1 MEKKLSSITFPE
13 GSSAD
18 NNILVKHLQE
28 ELRHYEA
35 EVREARKLKSS
46 HENIELLKEK
56 LLEEKGR
63 RDRAEAELLKLADI
77 QLTVKKLEDELS
89 TWKSMVLEI
98 PGVSCADDI
107 PRKFASLQKEVL
119 DSMIKMGEA
128 QASLKQMEVA
138 LDNAKLDKS
147 NTEAEVNLAKEK
159 AEILKSELKRT
170 ELMVGSSNPNRFPPN
185 NHLLLGGQLGTK
197 SEGDD
202 ADGLASVS
210 EERDRLKHIVEEPRT
225 QKSVDAG
232 IEVSGGKV
240 VQELELSLAKKENFI
255 KELES
260 SLSEQK
266 EVNGR
271 QLNELKL
278 LNDRLS
284 SEARRIKSLER
295 EGDRLRSE
303 VALLESKL
311 GHGDYSS
318 TNTKVL
324 RMVNTLGVDNETK
337 QTIEALQNELQKTKE
352 KLQAVEELKKQSA
365 DAGTLVDSYISGKI
379 LQLKEQVATL
389 EKREERYKT
398 VFADRISVF
407 RRACCELFGYKIVM
421 DDHQRADGIPVTRFT
436 LQSIY
441 AQSDDEKLEFEY
453 ESGNTNI
460 LVEIFVRKMNSI
472 PAFTANLTVV
482 LADMQFLMTSNPPY
496 PTLSSIL
503 LLRLVY
509 LCGRQ
514 GGLNFSLRGIEDRAM
529 DMEIGQDFKGEV
541 EDSNCPDEQ
550 EVVMEETTLDWRGRP
565 SNPAKHGG
573 IRAALFVLGLQ
584 GFEIMGLAAVGN
596 NLITYVINEMHFS
609 LSKSANIVTN
619 FIGTVF
625 LLALLGGYLS
635 DSFLGCFWTALIFA
649 FLELSGFILLSIQAH
664 IPQLKPPKC
673 NMLVDGEGCEEA
685 KGLKAL
691 VFFIA
696 LYLVAIGSG
705 CVKPNM
711 IAHGANQFDPNQ
723 NPKKL
728 STYFNAAYFAF
739 SVGELV
745 ALTLLVW
752 VQTHSGMDVGF
763 GISAAAMAMG
773 LISLVCGTVLY
784 RNKPPQ
790 GSIFTPISQV
800 FVAAFR
806 KRKTEFPSDP
816 RMLHGSRPTL
826 SYHLHHTNRFRFL
839 DEACIKQVED
849 GALSSKENPWRLCT
863 VTQVE
868 QVKVL
873 LSMIPIF
880 ACTIIF
886 NTILAQLQT
895 FSVQQGSAMN
905 TNLKSFKIPPASLQA
920 IPYMMLIFILPLY
933 DAVFVPFAR
942 NLTAHPSGISPL
954 LRIGL
959 GLFTATFSMV
969 SAALTEHKR
978 KTAAEK
984 SGEILSIFWIAPQF
998 LIFGFSEML
1007 TAVGLIEFF
1016 YKESTKGMQTF
1027 ATSMT
1032 YCSYSFGFYLS
1043 SVLVSMVNKITSSD
1057 ERKGWL
1063 SDNNLNNDR
1072 LDLFYWLLAGLSFLN
1087 FLNYV
1092 FWARWFSR
1100 NRSPEQRSFGTTKV
1114 VGDNDDSISVA

>member
-1 MEKKLSSITFPE
+1 MIIRTPPLRKRRAESEAKPVEENSPISNRQQLVIYEDDPSAPESSHDHPFTSEQMLCTYQCRQMVKSEFLDALSSAEKQAQDYQSKFEALNDELRKADAERKKFRDQFLYAEQELAAAKRREESLQEQLLKEVDSSEERLRKQLQLYNELEVKFQHETNLRAKAESAASAAEEKASRCEREFSSLSESIEREKSRLHNELEQLKSESKTSVTRISKNFERMECRAVNAEKESVLLKEQMEELRVRLKECMEQKSEMEKKLSSITFPE

-28 ELRHYEA
+28 ELRNYEA

-170 ELMVGSSNPNRFPPN
+170 ELM
-185 NHLLLGGQLGTK
+185 
-197 SEGDD
+197 
-202 ADGLASVS
+202 LASVS
-210 EERDRLKHIVEEPRT
+210 EERDRLKYIVEEPRT
-225 QKSVDAG
+225 QKSMDTG

-303 VALLESKL
+303 IALLESKL

-318 TNTKVL
+318 ATTKVL

-352 KLQAVEELKKQSA
+352 KLHAVEELKKQSDYPA

-460 LVEIFVRKMNSI
+460 LANQYTLQPDISRQVEIFVRKMNSI
-472 PAFTANLTVV
+472 PAFTANLTVES
-482 LADMQFLMTSNPPY
+482 FNKR
-496 PTLSSIL
+496 TLS
-503 LLRLVY
+503 
-509 LCGRQ
+509 
-514 GGLNFSLRGIEDRAM
+514 
-529 DMEIGQDFKGEV
+529 
-541 EDSNCPDEQ
+541 
-550 EVVMEETTLDWRGRP
+550 
-565 SNPAKHGG
+565 
-573 IRAALFVLGLQ
+573 
-584 GFEIMGLAAVGN
+584 
-596 NLITYVINEMHFS
+596 
-609 LSKSANIVTN
+609 
-619 FIGTVF
+619 
-625 LLALLGGYLS
+625 
-635 DSFLGCFWTALIFA
+635 
-649 FLELSGFILLSIQAH
+649 
-664 IPQLKPPKC
+664 
-673 NMLVDGEGCEEA
+673 
-685 KGLKAL
+685 
-691 VFFIA
+691 
-696 LYLVAIGSG
+696 
-705 CVKPNM
+705 
-711 IAHGANQFDPNQ
+711 
-723 NPKKL
+723 
-728 STYFNAAYFAF
+728 
-739 SVGELV
+739 
-745 ALTLLVW
+745 
-752 VQTHSGMDVGF
+752 
-763 GISAAAMAMG
+763 
-773 LISLVCGTVLY
+773 
-784 RNKPPQ
+784 
-790 GSIFTPISQV
+790 
-800 FVAAFR
+800 
-806 KRKTEFPSDP
+806 
-816 RMLHGSRPTL
+816 
-826 SYHLHHTNRFRFL
+826 
-839 DEACIKQVED
+839 
-849 GALSSKENPWRLCT
+849 
-863 VTQVE
+863 
-868 QVKVL
+868 
-873 LSMIPIF
+873 
-880 ACTIIF
+880 
-886 NTILAQLQT
+886 
-895 FSVQQGSAMN
+895 
-905 TNLKSFKIPPASLQA
+905 
-920 IPYMMLIFILPLY
+920 
-933 DAVFVPFAR
+933 
-942 NLTAHPSGISPL
+942 
-954 LRIGL
+954 
-959 GLFTATFSMV
+959 
-969 SAALTEHKR
+969 
-978 KTAAEK
+978 
-984 SGEILSIFWIAPQF
+984 
-998 LIFGFSEML
+998 
-1007 TAVGLIEFF
+1007 
-1016 YKESTKGMQTF
+1016 
-1027 ATSMT
+1027 
-1032 YCSYSFGFYLS
+1032 
-1043 SVLVSMVNKITSSD
+1043 
-1057 ERKGWL
+1057 
-1063 SDNNLNNDR
+1063 
-1072 LDLFYWLLAGLSFLN
+1072 
-1087 FLNYV
+1087 
-1092 FWARWFSR
+1092 
-1100 NRSPEQRSFGTTKV
+1100 
-1114 VGDNDDSISVA
+1114 